1 MSKIIATKHLWSK
14 VLGKQTTN
22 QNIMNLIYKAIY
34 SGEWR
39 YQTDG
44 VIRIVLKYKNEFIVV
59 TGKVTDQIFKIG
71 DAWVWNRISDL
82 WGSAR

>member
-1 MSKIIATKHLWSK
+1 MDGLERI
-14 VLGKQTTN
+14 
-22 QNIMNLIYKAIY
+22 LIERIKDAKAIY

-44 VIRIVLKYKNEFIVV
+44 VIRIVLKYKNEYIVV
-59 TGKVTDQIFKIG
+59 AGKVTDQIFKIG